1 MVDTQRHLTTIN
13 KGFQDIN
20 NAIVNLRTEAND
32 EQIDALD
39 VLQASLSAVQETEAH
54 SVRSAFS

>member
-20 NAIVNLRTEAND
+20 NAVVNLRTEAND

-39 VLQASLSAVQETEAH
+39 VFQAGLNAIQTTEAH
-54 SVRSAFS
+54 SITMAFS